1 MSRRPENSNQ
11 GNPDK
16 HTFFDSRTASCLVAL
31 ALLATGCP
39 SASPPPPAAAWSGRT
54 VRVHVVG
61 DAPLA
66 AELRARIR
74 LWEES
79 SGAKVQVSE
88 SASAETAPL
97 PEGDVVILPSAEM
110 GAAVAR
116 GELLPWEAS
125 WTTDPQQGW
134 EALPE
139 TIRYGEMMLGE
150 EVYGVPLGTPVFLG
164 YFRDELFSGPNGTAE
179 KAAAPSSPPVDWKAW
194 DALARSAQPADG
206 NKHPAGWKYGS
217 VLPLGDGWAG
227 LMLLARAAP
236 EAKHPSHYSTL
247 FETKTMKPLLTET
260 PFVEALAQLV
270 ELAKLG
276 PPEQLSYSPQ
286 EARACF
292 LRGEAALAVTWPLGG
307 PAGNAPA
314 AAEGEAVAMRFAP
327 LPGSP
332 RVWHHDAWE
341 TRLSGD
347 DPCVPLIGC
356 GGRVGCVRTGA
367 ASTGAAWAFLTSLRT
382 HDWGKQVRQASLGL
396 TIPVLEKDDPGKWLA
411 SPTERT
417 VGREYV
423 SALKSSLEHG
433 QWLDALRIPG
443 RSRYLA
449 ALDRAVQQAVRGEK
463 TPAEALAEAS
473 AAWKSITAELGLDAQ
488 RTAYRRSLG
497 LR

>member
-1 MSRRPENSNQ
+1 MSRRLRRHNQ

-16 HTFFDSRTASCLVAL
+16 HTFIVSRLGLGIVAL
-31 ALLATGCP
+31 ALLSAGCP
-39 SASPPPPAAAWSGRT
+39 SAPPPPPAAAWAGQT
-54 VRVHVVG
+54 LRVCVVG
-61 DAPLA
+61 DPPLA

-74 LWEES
+74 PWEES

-88 SASAETAPL
+88 AASAETVPL
-97 PEGDVVILPSAEM
+97 PEGDVVVLPSAEM

-116 GELLPWEAS
+116 GELLPWDVA
-125 WTTDPQQGW
+125 WTTDPQAGW

-139 TIRYGEMMLGE
+139 TVRYGEMMLGE
-150 EVYGVPLGTPVFLG
+150 EVYGVPLGAPVLLA
-164 YFRDELFSGPNGTAE
+164 YLRDELFSGPKGAAE
-179 KAAAPSSPPVDWKAW
+179 KAAAALSPPVDWKAW
-194 DALARSAQPADG
+194 DALARSAQPAG
-206 NKHPAGWKYGS
+206 GSNHAAGWQYGC

-227 LMLLARAAP
+227 LLLLARAAP

-260 PFVEALAQLV
+260 PFVEALTQLV

-276 PPEQLSYSPQ
+276 PPKQLSYSPQ
-286 EARACF
+286 EVRACF
-292 LRGEAALAVTWPLGG
+292 LRGDAALAVTWPLGG
-307 PAGNAPA
+307 APGNAPA

-341 TRLSGD
+341 KRLSGD
-347 DPCVPLIGC
+347 DPAVPLIGC

-367 ASTGAAWAFLTSLRT
+367 ASPGAAWAFLTSLRA

-411 SPTERT
+411 SPAERT

-423 SALKSSLEHG
+423 SALKASLEHG

-463 TPAEALAEAS
+463 TSGDALAEAS